1 MSSEED
7 VDAVESVDAVAGR
20 QDPLVG
26 EEGAAAEE
34 GVSALVHEEAGHPGV
49 LVRRGLATSGDAGVS
64 LSKGTGDSALSYR
77 KKALE
82 S

>member
-7 VDAVESVDAVAGR
+7 VDAVEAVDAVAGR

-34 GVSALVHEEAGHPGV
+34 GVSTLVHEEAGHPGV

-64 LSKGTGDSALSYR
+64 FSKGTGDSTLSYS
-77 KKALE
+77 KKVLE